1 MSTRKA
7 PRRPAMLDA
16 EQAENIPGAE
26 DAASSS
32 EVAHLVAQTL
42 LGIEKESDENVQ
54 RLRQLLESGGIDTV
68 SELWSTSPASTLP
81 GTLWRLYLVYQ
92 WYLRNPQL
100 VNERFQQ
107 GLAALDIGD
116 IFSREHSDK
125 SVANLMDK
133 LAALWQAQTSI
144 AELAPLLDRVSD
156 FLQVLA
162 SGVSAE
168 WIKDS
173 RDELADSVTLRPQA
187 LLQTADDLKLSARAA
202 KVNHLN

>member
-68 SELWSTSPASTLP
+68 SELWSTSPVSTLP

-133 LAALWQAQTSI
+133 LAALWQTQTSI

-173 RDELADSVTLRPQA
+173 RDELADAVTLRPQA

-202 KVNHLN
+202 KANHLN

>member
-92 WYLRNPQL
+92 WYLRDPQL

-144 AELAPLLDRVSD
+144 AELAPLIDRVSD

-173 RDELADSVTLRPQA
+173 RDELADAVTLRPQA

>member
-68 SELWSTSPASTLP
+68 SELWSTSPVSTLP

-92 WYLRNPQL
+92 WYLRDPQL

-107 GLAALDIGD
+107 GLASLDIGD
-116 IFSREHSDK
+116 IFFREHSDK

-173 RDELADSVTLRPQA
+173 RDELADAVTLRPQA

>member
-68 SELWSTSPASTLP
+68 SELWSTSPAGTLP
-81 GTLWRLYLVYQ
+81 GTLWRLYLIYQ
-92 WYLRNPQL
+92 WYLRDPQL

-107 GLAALDIGD
+107 GLAALEIGD
-116 IFSREHSDK
+116 IFSRKHSDK

-202 KVNHLN
+202 KANHLN

>member
-16 EQAENIPGAE
+16 EQAESIPGAE

-125 SVANLMDK
+125 SVANLMDE

-202 KVNHLN
+202 KANHLN

>member
-26 DAASSS
+26 DGASSS

-54 RLRQLLESGGIDTV
+54 RLRQLLESGGIDTI
-68 SELWSTSPASTLP
+68 SELWSSSPAGTLP

-92 WYLRNPQL
+92 WYLRDPQL
-100 VNERFQQ
+100 VNNRFQQ

-116 IFSREHSDK
+116 
-125 SVANLMDK
+125 V
-133 LAALWQAQTSI
+133 
-144 AELAPLLDRVSD
+144 
-156 FLQVLA
+156 FLG
-162 SGVSAE
+162 S
-168 WIKDS
+168 
-173 RDELADSVTLRPQA
+173 TLKNR
-187 LLQTADDLKLSARAA
+187 
-202 KVNHLN
+202 

>member
-1 MSTRKA
+1 
-7 PRRPAMLDA
+7 MLDA

-173 RDELADSVTLRPQA
+173 RDELADAVTLRPQA

-202 KVNHLN
+202 KANHLN

>member
-92 WYLRNPQL
+92 WYLRDPQL

-116 IFSREHSDK
+116 IFSRKHSDK

-173 RDELADSVTLRPQA
+173 RDELAYTVTLRPQA

-202 KVNHLN
+202 KANHLN

>member
-107 GLAALDIGD
+107 GLAALEIGD

-173 RDELADSVTLRPQA
+173 RDELADAVTLRPQA

-202 KVNHLN
+202 KANHLN

>member
-68 SELWSTSPASTLP
+68 SELWSTSPVSTLP

-202 KVNHLN
+202 KANHLN

>member
-42 LGIEKESDENVQ
+42 LGIEKESDENIQ

-68 SELWSTSPASTLP
+68 SELWSTSPVSTLP

>member
-68 SELWSTSPASTLP
+68 SELWSTSPAGTLP

-92 WYLRNPQL
+92 WYLRDPQL

-107 GLAALDIGD
+107 GLAALEIGD
-116 IFSREHSDK
+116 IFSRKHSDK

-173 RDELADSVTLRPQA
+173 RDELAYTVTLRPQA
-187 LLQTADDLKLSARAA
+187 LLQTADDMKLSARAA
-202 KVNHLN
+202 KANHLN

>member
-144 AELAPLLDRVSD
+144 AELAPLLDRISD

-173 RDELADSVTLRPQA
+173 RDELADAVTLRPQA

-202 KVNHLN
+202 KANHLN

>member
-92 WYLRNPQL
+92 WYLRDPQL

-202 KVNHLN
+202 KANHLN

>member
-68 SELWSTSPASTLP
+68 SELWSSSPASTLP

-202 KVNHLN
+202 KANHLN

>member
-1 MSTRKA
+1 MSTRKT

-26 DAASSS
+26 DGASSS

-68 SELWSTSPASTLP
+68 SELWSSSPAGTLP

-92 WYLRNPQL
+92 WYLRDPQL
-100 VNERFQQ
+100 VNNRFQQ

-116 IFSREHSDK
+116 VFSQEHSDK
-125 SVANLMDK
+125 SVAALMDK
-133 LAALWQAQTSI
+133 LAALWQAQASM
-144 AELAPLLDRVSD
+144 AELASLLDRIGD

-168 WIKDS
+168 WIKDA
-173 RDELADSVTLRPQA
+173 RDELADPVTLRPEA

-202 KVNHLN
+202 KANRLD

>member
-92 WYLRNPQL
+92 WYLRDPQL

-133 LAALWQAQTSI
+133 LAALWQARTSI

-202 KVNHLN
+202 KANHLN

>member
-173 RDELADSVTLRPQA
+173 RDELADAVTLRPQA

-202 KVNHLN
+202 KANHLN

>member
-68 SELWSTSPASTLP
+68 SELWSTSPAGTLP
-81 GTLWRLYLVYQ
+81 GTLWRLYLIYQ
-92 WYLRNPQL
+92 WYLRDPQL

-107 GLAALDIGD
+107 GLAALEIGD

-125 SVANLMDK
+125 SVTNLMDR

-202 KVNHLN
+202 KANHLN

>member
-116 IFSREHSDK
+116 IFSRKHSDK

-173 RDELADSVTLRPQA
+173 RDELAYTVTLRPQA

-202 KVNHLN
+202 KANHLN

>member
-92 WYLRNPQL
+92 WYLRDPQL

-107 GLAALDIGD
+107 GLAALEIGD
-116 IFSREHSDK
+116 IFSRKHSDK

-202 KVNHLN
+202 KANHLN

>member
-107 GLAALDIGD
+107 GLAALEIGD